1 MCEDKLKKPTCSNS
15 EAGIPADLKLKSTII
30 GCGRI
35 AGGYDKH
42 TKDEKV
48 GTHAQAYRLQSATE
62 LVAVADLDG
71 RRAREFSTRWGNPTV
86 YTDAA
91 SMLSAVE
98 PDIVSICTP
107 DNTHANL
114 LELCLDCSSLKA
126 VWCEKPLATDVD
138 RAQAMVSAYA
148 QRGIVLAVNYWL
160 RWDAEIQHIKDAL
173 QKDELGRI
181 QKVVVYYTKGICHL
195 GSHAVDILLDWFG
208 QPGEMQVFESH
219 TDFAAD
225 DPTVD
230 ARLLVG
236 NVPVYLIGEDARE
249 YNIFEIDILGTLGR
263 IKVKA
268 YGHSRDIEWFR
279 RKPDPVFK
287 EHQTLSPQS
296 NSLFKPDPSLAIT
309 KALQEIVHAIQNG
322 TTVRSN
328 GRTALATLK
337 VCCELARQAKTLHK

>member
-1 MCEDKLKKPTCSNS
+1 MCEDKLKKPTRSNS
-15 EAGIPADLKLKSTII
+15 EAGIPADLKLKSAII
-30 GCGRI
+30 GCGQI

-62 LVAVADLDG
+62 LVAVADLDS
-71 RRAREFSTRWGNPTV
+71 RHAREFSARWGNPTV

-91 SMLSAVE
+91 SMLSAVG

-107 DNTHANL
+107 DNTHTDL

-181 QKVVVYYTKGICHL
+181 QKVVVYYTKGICHH

-219 TDFAAD
+219 VDFAAD

-230 ARLLVG
+230 ARLLVD
-236 NVPVYLIGEDARE
+236 NVPIYLIGADARE
-249 YNIFEIDILGTLGR
+249 YNVFEIDILGTLGR
-263 IKVKA
+263 VKVKA
-268 YGHSRDIEWFR
+268 YGRETKWFR
-279 RKPDPVFK
+279 RQPDPVFK
-287 EHQTLSPQS
+287 EHQTLTSQS
-296 NSLFKPDPSLAIT
+296 NSSFKLDPSLAIT
-309 KALQEIVHAIQNG
+309 RALQEIVHAIQNG
-322 TTVRSN
+322 TMVRSN
-328 GRTALATLK
+328 GKTALATLK
-337 VCCELARQAKTLHK
+337 VCCELAGQAKTSYK